1 MFVVLLTYTASLD
14 QVDAHLPAHREFLS
28 SNYAAGV
35 FVLSGRKEPR
45 DGGVILAQTE
55 SRQALEAV
63 LEQDPFRI
71 HGVASCQIVEFT
83 PTMAAPSLN
92 TLVAAFPAR
101 A

>member
-14 QVDAHLPAHREFLS
+14 QVGGCLPAHRELLS
-28 SNYAAGV
+28 NNYATGM
-35 FVLSGRKEPR
+35 FLLSGRKEPR
-45 DGGVILAQTE
+45 EGGVILAKAK

-63 LEQDPFRI
+63 LAQDPFRI
-71 HGVASCQIVEFT
+71 HGVADYQIVEFT

-101 A
+101 S